1 MQWDDYGEKSFRN
14 DQRWY
19 QGRGY
24 VTRLTKYRNGDMVRM
39 VGIAR
44 VNDVFAPRTARPGGM
59 QTLDLTI
66 QSFTRKW
73 WR

>member
-1 MQWDDYGEKSFRN
+1 MYGEKSY
-14 DQRWY
+14 QHYERWY

-24 VTRLTKYRNGDMVRM
+24 VVRLTRYGNGDVVRL

-59 QTLDLTI
+59 QSLDLTI
-66 QSFTRKW
+66 QSFTRHW
-73 WR
+73 WPF